1 MSVGM
6 QKNIIIR
13 ENKHHLSMKRFYESR
28 QKKPTACIP
37 FQSMADILDK
47 QDSWRTWSCIRLAH
61 LLKDAAVIQAI
72 TATNRIME
80 MKNWRRENG
89 LKRRGRYL
97 TRRQGKYCWQ
107 NAIEAVAIHNEIGS
121 TYLTS

>member
-1 MSVGM
+1 
-6 QKNIIIR
+6 
-13 ENKHHLSMKRFYESR
+13 
-28 QKKPTACIP
+28 
-37 FQSMADILDK
+37 MADILDK
-47 QDSWRTWSCIRLAH
+47 QDSWRTWSCIRLAY
-61 LLKDAAVIQAI
+61 LLKDAAVLQAI
-72 TATNRIME
+72 GTTNKMID